1 MKLENFIKG
10 KGMLN
15 LGITFFI
22 VFLTGTYYELLS
34 IITKLE
40 TIYSVKFFVVI
51 FGASAFGL
59 LTFIV
64 IRNVEDKVLKIC
76 FSAFEFCAVMLH
88 YQNWGT
94 YQHLQFFIIV
104 IFISVLCSAGVFT
117 LAYISTEKD
126 RREKEVSTELQD
138 LQQSNSELTAE
149 LLNNQNELLNTQNE
163 LLDVTESLKEV
174 TQSKEQVTQE
184 LLTQTSLLSEKSD
197 YSAVK
202 HALNESRGEIEKL
215 LEYKTLWLAKV
226 EADRITNI
234 KRGQRKTQN
243 EI

>member
-1 MKLENFIKG
+1 MKIENFIKG

-64 IRNVEDKVLKIC
+64 IRNVEDKALKIC
-76 FSAFEFCAVMLH
+76 FSSFEFFAVMLH
-88 YQNWGT
+88 YQNWGN
-94 YQHLQFFIIV
+94 YQYLQFFIIV

-126 RREKEVSTELQD
+126 RREKEVSTELHD
-138 LQQSNSELTAE
+138 LQQSNSQLTAE
-149 LLNNQNELLNTQNE
+149 LLSSKNELLNIQNELLQ
-163 LLDVTESLKEV
+163 VTANLEQV
-174 TQSKEQVTQE
+174 TQSKKQVTAE
-184 LLTQTSLLSEKSD
+184 LLAQTSLLSEKAD
-197 YSAVK
+197 YNDVK
-202 HALNESRGEIEKL
+202 ALLQESRGEVQRLREFELLWNAKIEA
-215 LEYKTLWLAKV
+215 E
-226 EADRITNI
+226 RITNQ
-234 KRGQRKTQN
+234 KRGQRKN
-243 EI
+243 V